1 MKKSGYLIGCYHSG
15 TNKQTNEWQTRKDR
29 ATQPLDHG
37 RLRWAIRKKTLLTDK
52 MNKTATL
59 DSMDTIG
66 VKMRLV
72 TSLERH
78 HIIIIWPDTLQL
90 TELHLNGVGWV
101 GVVAEVNIDVDGAG
115 VHSDPLHS
123 WSLIKGKYF
132 VKISDPPFGKCY
144 DDHHNWYI
152 LW

>member
-1 MKKSGYLIGCYHSG
+1 MVRIEKK
-15 TNKQTNEWQTRKDR
+15 NKENQCF
-29 ATQPLDHG
+29 AFCAILDII
-37 RLRWAIRKKTLLTDK
+37 WKKTLLTDK

-72 TSLERH
+72 PGLERH
-78 HIIIIWPDTLQL
+78 HNIIIWPDTLQL

-101 GVVAEVNIDVDGAG
+101 GVVAEVNIDVDGGG

-123 WSLIKGKYF
+123 WSLIKGK
-132 VKISDPPFGKCY
+132 
-144 DDHHNWYI
+144 
-152 LW
+152 